1 MQGFERLREF
11 NRAFQASHPLRTA
24 SLGSYELLQHELE
37 FAEGMLCGVMLVLPF
52 WLALACAIELL
63 AH

>member
-11 NRAFQASHPLRTA
+11 NRAFQASEPLRTA
-24 SLGSYELLQHELE
+24 NLASYELLRNELE
-37 FAEGMLCGVMLVLPF
+37 IAEGMLCGVMLVLPF